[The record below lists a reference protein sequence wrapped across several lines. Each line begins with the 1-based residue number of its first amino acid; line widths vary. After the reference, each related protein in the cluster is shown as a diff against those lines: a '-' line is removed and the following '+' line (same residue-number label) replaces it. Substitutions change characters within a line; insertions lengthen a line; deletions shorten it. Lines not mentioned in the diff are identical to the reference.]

1 MSGQGGNPLLLY
13 GDDMMRSNRLFDEEG
28 NELYSGFGTISREAL
43 DAVVDGKAHIETHTG
58 FERLSRPEGDTE
70 DEIRRLVETATRL
83 GGYVPEVNVS
93 VDTTEGEEVSAT
105 IHFPPREVAPQKV
118 DLSSVLEIMQSIHK
132 NALRGQNR
140 HGWIDTT
147 VGTFERNVR
156 EGIALAEKLYGG
168 RLPVNIIPSA
178 VKGACEE
185 TALIFAGCIPQGSIH
200 RPSVAVISEQHP
212 MEVEER
218 YHQHEHTIWQE
229 PLNQFIRDFV
239 VENLDAATNSGCLQ
253 GTWKDIHVFMPMSQP
268 IGGILSGENDALTE
282 FCSYCRE
289 VAERTG
295 RDIKVTIHWQDSI
308 EEVEQ

>member
-1 MSGQGGNPLLLY
+1 
-13 GDDMMRSNRLFDEEG
+13 MRSNRLFDEEG

-70 DEIRRLVETATRL
+70 DEIRRLVEIATRL

-93 VDTTEGEEVSAT
+93 LDTTEGEEVSAT

-118 DLSSVLEIMQSIHK
+118 DLTSVLEIMQSIHK
-132 NALRGQNR
+132 NALRGDGLG
-140 HGWIDTT
+140 GWIDTT
-147 VGTFERNVR
+147 VGTFERNTR

>member
-1 MSGQGGNPLLLY
+1 
-13 GDDMMRSNRLFDEEG
+13 MMRSNRLFDEEG

-43 DAVVDGKAHIETHTG
+43 DATVDGRAYIETLTG

-70 DEIRRLVETATRL
+70 DEIRRLVDTATRL

-105 IHFPPREVAPQKV
+105 IHFPPREAVPQKV
-118 DLSSVLEIMQSIHK
+118 DLSSVLEIMLSVHK
-132 NALRGQNR
+132 NALRGQNC
-140 HGWIDTT
+140 HGWIGTT

-168 RLPVNIIPSA
+168 RLPVNIIPSS

-185 TALIFAGCIPQGSIH
+185 TAYIFAGCIPQGSIH

-218 YHQHEHTIWQE
+218 YHQHEHTIWKE
-229 PLNQFIRDFV
+229 PLNQFIREFI
-239 VENLDAATNSGCLQ
+239 VENLDAAANSGCLQ
-253 GTWKDIHVFMPMSQP
+253 GTWKDIHVFMPIPKP
-268 IGGILSGENDALTE
+268 IDGISSRENESLED
-282 FCSYCRE
+282 FCGYCE
-289 VAERTG
+289 DVSARTG
-295 RDIKVTIHWQDSI
+295 REIKVTIHWQDST
-308 EEVEQ
+308 EELVY